1 MKNGSTLANTIA
13 VITTSLQISMEGI
26 ENVFSIICLVLT
38 IISVLTS
45 FILKILSWYKQA
57 KKDEIIDSEEIDE
70 LNKIVHEGL
79 DDIQSTIKEEKKDE
93 RGDVWLCRREGVVR
107 NRLSGKK
114 DRRGDARFRRAD
126 GRRVRK
132 AFRFGRGARRHREN
146 DV

>member
-1 MKNGSTLANTIA
+1 MKNGSTLANTVA

-57 KKDEIIDSEEIDE
+57 KKDEIIDSGEIDE

-79 DDIQSTIKEEKKDE
+79 DDIQTTIKEEKKDE
-93 RGDVWLCRREGVVR
+93 
-107 NRLSGKK
+107 K
-114 DRRGDARFRRAD
+114 
-126 GRRVRK
+126 
-132 AFRFGRGARRHREN
+132 
-146 DV
+146 